1 MSFQSLRFIKV
12 GLKEDSCCADNVEQA
27 PLACFA
33 QHGRFGTECVQ
44 SAGKCGLSEERTMRP
59 LPAPVLPLARPGSE
73 CFILLTQSRENPNL
87 LGTCLHFTEV
97 PFTFKLKQTLEGRRR
112 EEGKESS
119 EVDALQ
125 VILNC
130 NVWWRLYG
138 FCG

>member
-1 MSFQSLRFIKV
+1 
-12 GLKEDSCCADNVEQA
+12 
-27 PLACFA
+27 
-33 QHGRFGTECVQ
+33 
-44 SAGKCGLSEERTMRP
+44 MRP

-73 CFILLTQSRENPNL
+73 CFILLTQSRKNPNL
-87 LGTCLHFTEV
+87 LGTSLHFTEV

-130 NVWWRLYG
+130 NVWRRLYG